1 MTLVELAE
9 AKKEERVLSACAI
22 HANKAPRELME
33 VSVGQF
39 KGR

>member
-22 HANKAPRELME
+22 HANKAPRELKE
-33 VSVGQF
+33 VSVGQC
-39 KGR
+39 K